1 MEKHMKKAQKI
12 KDMIQ
17 AGKTNAE
24 IVKAVPTATLQQIY
38 NHRYLMKKNKLTPNQ
53 ILLAKKLGVSQ
64 EVYEVEVKKLKK
76 RKEVAAAAC
85 RDAARAA
92 IQIILDKPANAV
104 QVGGEHYK
112 TKGIQ
117 PWDAI
122 HAWGLGFFSGNVVK
136 YVARHREKNGVEDLK
151 KARHYLDKLIE
162 IMEAK

>member
-1 MEKHMKKAQKI
+1 MKK
-12 KDMIQ
+12 
-17 AGKTNAE
+17 
-24 IVKAVPTATLQQIY
+24 
-38 NHRYLMKKNKLTPNQ
+38 
-53 ILLAKKLGVSQ
+53 S
-64 EVYEVEVKKLKK
+64 
-76 RKEVAAAAC
+76 KEVDAAAF

-162 IMEAK
+162 LMEKK

>member
-1 MEKHMKKAQKI
+1 MK
-12 KDMIQ
+12 
-17 AGKTNAE
+17 
-24 IVKAVPTATLQQIY
+24 
-38 NHRYLMKKNKLTPNQ
+38 R
-53 ILLAKKLGVSQ
+53 S
-64 EVYEVEVKKLKK
+64 
-76 RKEVAAAAC
+76 KEVDAAAF
-85 RDAARAA
+85 RNAARAA

-112 TKGIQ
+112 SKDIQ

-162 IMEAK
+162 LMEKK

>member
-1 MEKHMKKAQKI
+1 MKKAMTKAQKI
-12 KDMIQ
+12 KAMIELN
-17 AGKTNAE
+17 KSNAQ
-24 IVKAVPTATLQQIY
+24 IMDAVPTATLQQIY
-38 NHRYLMKKNKLTPNQ
+38 NHRYIMKKKN
-53 ILLAKKLGVSQ
+53 AKADKFVSA
-64 EVYEVEVKKLKK
+64 VLKK
-76 RKEVAAAAC
+76 SKEIDTAPQK
-85 RDAARAA
+85 DEA
-92 IQIILDKPANAV
+92 INNTANEV

-112 TKGIQ
+112 TKDIQ

>member
-1 MEKHMKKAQKI
+1 MKKAMTKAQKI
-12 KDMIQ
+12 KAMIELN
-17 AGKTNAE
+17 KTNAE
-24 IVKAVPTATLQQIY
+24 IVNAVPTATLQQIY
-38 NHRYLMKKNKLTPNQ
+38 NHRYIMKKKYAKADKIKDAYRKKHPKIIEAWNKVADATP
-53 ILLAKKLGVSQ
+53 
-64 EVYEVEVKKLKK
+64 
-76 RKEVAAAAC
+76 KEEEAWNI
-85 RDAARAA
+85 DAHSSGH
-92 IQIILDKPANAV
+92 QFDMPNANAV

-112 TKGIQ
+112 TKNIQ

>member
-1 MEKHMKKAQKI
+1 MTKPLSKTQRIRKLIKKYPFMSTKVVAQKV
-12 KDMIQ
+12 Q
-17 AGKTNAE
+17 AAE
-24 IVKAVPTATLQQIY
+24 NLVHQV
-38 NHRYLMKKNKLTPNQ
+38 RSM
-53 ILLAKKLGVSQ
+53 V
-64 EVYEVEVKKLKK
+64 
-76 RKEVAAAAC
+76 RKENREKAITDADKM
-85 RDAARAA
+85 RDAYRKKHPKIIEAWKELGATPEEEEA
-92 IQIILDKPANAV
+92 IQTILDKHANEV

-112 TKGIQ
+112 SKDIQ

>member
-1 MEKHMKKAQKI
+1 MKKAMTKAQKI
-12 KDMIQ
+12 KAMIQ

-24 IVKAVPTATLQQIY
+24 IVRVVPTATLQQIY
-38 NHRYLMKKNKLTPNQ
+38 NHRYVMKKN
-53 ILLAKKLGVSQ
+53 GVTAA
-64 EVYEVEVKKLKK
+64 ENVRANKLKDAY
-76 RKEVAAAAC
+76 RKKNPKITEAWRELSATPEEEE
-85 RDAARAA
+85 A
-92 IQIILDKPANAV
+92 IQTILYKHANAV

-112 TKGIQ
+112 SKDIQ